1 MRKTPKQG
9 RAAETVETILD
20 ATAQLLEKSE
30 LREVSTNHIARK
42 AGVSI
47 GTLYQYFSNKDELLW
62 SLAKREYIRIARE
75 LIQQI
80 DKVSAESMPETS
92 RAIVKLLIARFANE
106 KMIKRLSVLVS
117 TRRAQRG
124 GGEEPLLAAIA
135 EALANKLG
143 LVQRMSLEQTKIY
156 SFIVTRS
163 LLGTLRSAS
172 RTDLEMMKSQE
183 FEDQLVILMTAYID
197 QA

>member
-1 MRKTPKQG
+1 MRKIPTQD
-9 RAAETVETILD
+9 RATATVEVILD
-20 ATAQLLEKSE
+20 ASAQLLEKSE
-30 LREVSTNHIARK
+30 LGGVSTNHIARK

-117 TRRAQRG
+117 TKRAQRG

-135 EALANKLG
+135 EALTNKLG
-143 LVQRMSLEQTKIY
+143 LVKRMSLEQTKIY
-156 SFIVTRS
+156 SFILTRS
-163 LLGTLRSAS
+163 LLGTIRSAS

-183 FEDQLVILMTAYID
+183 FEDQLVVMMTAYIE

>member
-1 MRKTPKQG
+1 MRKIPTQD
-9 RAAETVETILD
+9 RATATVEVILD
-20 ATAQLLEKSE
+20 ASAQLLDKSE
-30 LREVSTNHIARK
+30 LGEVSTNHIARK

-117 TRRAQRG
+117 TKRAQRG

-135 EALANKLG
+135 EALTNKLG
-143 LVQRMSLEQTKIY
+143 LVKRMSLEQTKIY
-156 SFIVTRS
+156 SFILTRS
-163 LLGTLRSAS
+163 LLGTIRSAS
-172 RTDLEMMKSQE
+172 RTDLEMMMSQE
-183 FEDQLVILMTAYID
+183 FEDQLVVMMTAYIE

>member
-1 MRKTPKQG
+1 MRKIPTQD
-9 RAAETVETILD
+9 RATATVEVILD
-20 ATAQLLEKSE
+20 ASAQLLEKSE
-30 LREVSTNHIARK
+30 LGEVSTNHIARK

-117 TRRAQRG
+117 TKRAQRG

-135 EALANKLG
+135 EALTNKLG
-143 LVQRMSLEQTKIY
+143 LVKRMSLEQTKIY
-156 SFIVTRS
+156 SFILTRS
-163 LLGTLRSAS
+163 LLGTIRSAS
-172 RTDLEMMKSQE
+172 RSDLEMMKSQE
-183 FEDQLVILMTAYID
+183 FEDQLVVMMTAYIE

>member
-1 MRKTPKQG
+1 MRKIPTQD
-9 RAAETVETILD
+9 RATATVEVILD

-30 LREVSTNHIARK
+30 LGEVSTNHIARK

-117 TRRAQRG
+117 TKRAQRG

-135 EALANKLG
+135 EALTNKLG
-143 LVQRMSLEQTKIY
+143 LVKRMSLEQTKIY
-156 SFIVTRS
+156 SFILTRS
-163 LLGTLRSAS
+163 LLGTIRSAS
-172 RTDLEMMKSQE
+172 RSDLEMMKSQE
-183 FEDQLVILMTAYID
+183 FEDQLVVMMTAYIE

>member
-1 MRKTPKQG
+1 M
-9 RAAETVETILD
+9 
-20 ATAQLLEKSE
+20 
-30 LREVSTNHIARK
+30 
-42 AGVSI
+42 SI

-80 DKVSAESMPETS
+80 DQVSAESMPETS

-106 KMIKRLSVLVS
+106 KMIKHLSVLVS
-117 TRRAQRG
+117 TRRAQRSG
-124 GGEEPLLAAIA
+124 GDEPLLAAIA

-143 LVQRMSLEQTKIY
+143 LVKRMSLEQTKIY

>member
-1 MRKTPKQG
+1 MRKIPTQD
-9 RAAETVETILD
+9 RATATVEVILD
-20 ATAQLLEKSE
+20 ASAQLLEKSE
-30 LREVSTNHIARK
+30 LGEVSTNHIARK

-117 TRRAQRG
+117 TKRAQRG

-135 EALANKLG
+135 EALTNKLG
-143 LVQRMSLEQTKIY
+143 LVKRMSLEQTKIY
-156 SFIVTRS
+156 SFILTRS
-163 LLGTLRSAS
+163 LLGTIRSAS

-183 FEDQLVILMTAYID
+183 FEDQLVVMMTAYIE

>member
-1 MRKTPKQG
+1 MRKIPKQD
-9 RAAETVETILD
+9 RAAATVEVILD

-30 LREVSTNHIARK
+30 LQEVSTNHIARK

-117 TRRAQRG
+117 TRRAQRSG
-124 GGEEPLLAAIA
+124 GDEPLLAAIA

-143 LVQRMSLEQTKIY
+143 LVKRMSLEQTKIY
-156 SFIVTRS
+156 SFILTRS
-163 LLGTLRSAS
+163 LLGTIRSAS
-172 RTDLEMMKSQE
+172 RTDLAMMKSQE